1 MGTGKVALQ
10 LFFTLHVDIFGLEL
24 APSRYVLAAS
34 ALRELSRASERFT
47 FQEPGDSSVLLDHD
61 YGVRCEFRCASLL
74 DTPVEMLQT
83 ASAVVMEVCL
93 PLEVQREASKR
104 LQMCQPGC
112 RIVSYSALHG
122 LVGQDCRL
130 GPVKAESGLTGDGRG
145 GISLAASWKPVGHG
159 FGFYEMAASAE
170 DAAAA
175 WSQATAK
182 LKSEDAVQVDVT
194 GCPSRARRLRYTDDV
209 LADPALAKY
218 PWAKG
223 EKVLVGY
230 SWLPFPDLG
239 EPDDGSAGGLDGV
252 TWMPAYVVC
261 VFEDNFV
268 NVCYEDDGTVE
279 ATDERFKQQL
289 DADTTEEKKHK
300 ARRERHASPAD
311 DANASSGAAEK
322 STGHGASVKK
332 TVSRNTLLKAYE
344 PARMDRASLNEE
356 VLAEIMQVYVQAGQ
370 ISSIDW
376 WPRFWR
382 LLEEAGSAHAAA
394 ASLLMRQHQADAVQQ
409 GRRHLQQFLQHR
421 PKMGQAAE
429 LAQFRR
435 IIQGL
440 VTGHRS
446 LVPYQEVW
454 AIFQQL
460 IFSSVHLQPDQS
472 IFQIVIQAFADA
484 NDEEGVQEWLSRAR
498 LFCLEHAACE
508 KEV

>member
-1 MGTGKVALQ
+1 MGICGNSRGYSQGAAAFAVS
-10 LFFTLHVDIFGLEL
+10 HVGE
-24 APSRYVLAAS
+24 
-34 ALRELSRASERFT
+34 
-47 FQEPGDSSVLLDHD
+47 QEPGDSSVLLDHD

-223 EKVLVGY
+223 DKVLVGY

-279 ATDERFKQQL
+279 ERVHPDRIRIPGK
-289 DADTTEEKKHK
+289 
-300 ARRERHASPAD
+300 RRE
-311 DANASSGAAEK
+311 
-322 STGHGASVKK
+322 V
-332 TVSRNTLLKAYE
+332 
-344 PARMDRASLNEE
+344 
-356 VLAEIMQVYVQAGQ
+356 
-370 ISSIDW
+370 
-376 WPRFWR
+376 
-382 LLEEAGSAHAAA
+382 
-394 ASLLMRQHQADAVQQ
+394 DAV
-409 GRRHLQQFLQHR
+409 
-421 PKMGQAAE
+421 
-429 LAQFRR
+429 
-435 IIQGL
+435 
-440 VTGHRS
+440 T
-446 LVPYQEVW
+446 
-454 AIFQQL
+454 
-460 IFSSVHLQPDQS
+460 
-472 IFQIVIQAFADA
+472 
-484 NDEEGVQEWLSRAR
+484 
-498 LFCLEHAACE
+498 
-508 KEV
+508 